1 MKAIK
6 IFCISMAIFITSLFI
21 SGCDGAVV
29 SRKLKS
35 DLISDTNT
43 IVRINKILNEKGVY
57 IRSIY
62 TTDNGS
68 CYLVLDYNI
77 VAYNQLKLNSEANKE

>member
-1 MKAIK
+1 MV
-6 IFCISMAIFITSLFI
+6 IFVISLITGC
-21 SGCDGAVV
+21 SGADV

-35 DLISDTNT
+35 DLLSDTNT
-43 IVRINKILNEKGVY
+43 IARINKILNEKGVY

-68 CYLVLDYNI
+68 CYLVLDYDI
-77 VAYNQLKLNSEANKE
+77 VTYNQLKLDSENKE

>member
-1 MKAIK
+1 MKSIK
-6 IFCISMAIFITSLFI
+6 IFCIFMVIFVVSLITGC
-21 SGCDGAVV
+21 SGADV

-35 DLISDTNT
+35 DLLSDTNT

-68 CYLVLDYNI
+68 CYLVLDYDI
-77 VAYNQLKLNSEANKE
+77 VAYNQLKLDSENKE

>member
-6 IFCISMAIFITSLFI
+6 IFCISMAIFVTSLFI
-21 SGCDGAVV
+21 SGCSGAEN

-35 DLISDTNT
+35 HLLSDTNT
-43 IVRINKILNEKGVY
+43 IIRISKILNEKGVY

-62 TTDNGS
+62 TTDCGS
-68 CYLVLDYNI
+68 CYLVLDYDI
-77 VAYNQLKLNSEANKE
+77 VTYNQMKLDSKENRE